1 MIIKYQKI
9 ARYVL
14 FCTLN
19 YAQHELS
26 NSYEQIVV
34 GFLFA
39 ELVSGGTEVHQ
50 TGDDS
55 FIFFISDH
63 DLHKRFC
70 NLIGYCI

>member
-19 YAQHELS
+19 NAQHELS
-26 NSYEQIVV
+26 NSYEQIVG

-39 ELVSGGTEVHQ
+39 ELVSGRE
-50 TGDDS
+50 
-55 FIFFISDH
+55 
-63 DLHKRFC
+63 FC
-70 NLIGYCI
+70 KLVTDIDTVD

>member
-39 ELVSGGTEVHQ
+39 ELVSRGTEVH
-50 TGDDS
+50 
-55 FIFFISDH
+55 
-63 DLHKRFC
+63 
-70 NLIGYCI
+70 